1 MKHTE
6 QTGDL
11 LSLIGQAIDE
21 LRLSIGKFE
30 AADREHGLE
39 HLAIVIGSI
48 DAYLAHLESDP
59 LLHLAP
65 LPPGEVRA
73 GLSNI
78 REDLDAVLRAC
89 AGPSK

>member
-30 AADREHGLE
+30 AADREHGLK
-39 HLAIVIGSI
+39 HLATVIGSI
-48 DAYLAHLESDP
+48 DAYLDHLESDP

-65 LPPGEVRA
+65 LPPGDVRA
-73 GLSNI
+73 GLSHI
-78 REDLDAVLRAC
+78 REDLDEAMRGC

>member
-6 QTGDL
+6 RTGDL

-30 AADREHGLE
+30 TADREHAVE
-39 HLAIVIGSI
+39 HLATVIGSI
-48 DAYLAHLESDP
+48 DAYLDHLESDP

-65 LPPGEVRA
+65 LPPGDVRA
-73 GLSNI
+73 GLSHI
-78 REDLDAVLRAC
+78 REDLDAVMRGC
-89 AGPSK
+89 TGPSK